1 MDRHELAGA
10 TAADLAAAHLKD
22 LDAQAR
28 FGVEY
33 LNYWFDYER
42 QHAFCL
48 ARGPDAE
55 AVAAV
60 HRAAHGQVANQI
72 IEVEEPEVRGFMGG
86 IDPHPPGEAYVDTAF
101 RVILFTDLQ
110 GSTGLTQ
117 RLGDAA
123 AMTILRRH
131 DRIIR
136 AAVEE
141 AGGSVVKHTG
151 DGAMA
156 SFRAASSAL
165 EAAVAIQRGMTEAEA
180 AALVPLAVRIGVAAG
195 EPVSEGGDL
204 FGAVVQLAA
213 RLCAKAVPRSILVAS
228 SVRELAVG
236 KRFTFGPVRSFRLR
250 GFDEPL
256 RACICTWEPDPP
268 ASDDLTETA

>member
-1 MDRHELAGA
+1 MDRHELSGA

-28 FGVEY
+28 HGVEY

-48 ARGPDAE
+48 AKGPDAE
-55 AVAAV
+55 AVDAV
-60 HRAAHGQVANQI
+60 HREAHGQVANRI
-72 IEVEEPEVRGFMGG
+72 IEVQEPDVRRFMGG
-86 IDPHPPGEAYVDTAF
+86 FDAHPPGEAYIDTAF

-110 GSTGLTQ
+110 GSTRLTQ
-117 RLGDAA
+117 QLGDAE
-123 AMTILRRH
+123 AMTILRHH
-131 DRIIR
+131 DRIVRDAI
-136 AAVEE
+136 EE

-156 SFRAASSAL
+156 SFRAATSAL
-165 EAAVAIQRGMTEAEA
+165 EAAVAIQRGLAHAEGA
-180 AALVPLAVRIGVAAG
+180 GLVPLGVRIGLAAG

-213 RLCAKAVPRSILVAS
+213 RLCARAAPRSILVAS
-228 SVRELAVG
+228 SVRDLAVG
-236 KRFTFGPVRSFRLR
+236 KRFTFGTVRTLRLK
-250 GFDEPL
+250 GFDESV
-256 RACICTWEPDPP
+256 RAYACDWEANP
-268 ASDDLTETA
+268 APA

>member
-1 MDRHELAGA
+1 MPPYMDRHDLTGA

-48 ARGPDAE
+48 AKGPDAD

-60 HRAAHGQVANQI
+60 HRAAHGQVANQV
-72 IEVEEPEVRGFMGG
+72 IEVEESEVRRFMGG
-86 IDPHPPGEAYVDTAF
+86 IASHPPGEAYVDTAF

-110 GSTGLTQ
+110 GSTSLTQ
-117 RLGDAA
+117 RLGDAE

-136 AAVEE
+136 DAIEAAD
-141 AGGSVVKHTG
+141 GTVVKHTG

-156 SFRAASSAL
+156 SFRAASNAL
-165 EAAVAIQRGMTEAEA
+165 VAAVAIQRGMTHAEGA
-180 AALVPLAVRIGVAAG
+180 GLVPMGVRIGVAAG
-195 EPVSEGGDL
+195 W
-204 FGAVVQLAA
+204 
-213 RLCAKAVPRSILVAS
+213 VAG
-228 SVRELAVG
+228 RIG
-236 KRFTFGPVRSFRLR
+236 RP
-250 GFDEPL
+250 
-256 RACICTWEPDPP
+256 
-268 ASDDLTETA
+268 